1 MITCRCA
8 RRHGKRWEVR
18 WEMMKHV
25 DLPLIDSP
33 FGEPVPSI
41 HLPDAPLGLVVA
53 QVRFPA
59 ILALD
64 IDRGRE
70 LVAAF
75 QERIRDSYPLVEERR
90 EVSIDLVEPGLGPKT
105 TVGQLFRFSSA
116 DHAWQVSLTR
126 SFIALQATTYTDR
139 ADFLDRLGDILD
151 ALASIIKPAVCE
163 RLGVRYSSR
172 LADPVLLAR
181 LPELI
186 RPEILGAAVV
196 FDAGNDSVRRIHMIT
211 DSMYALPEASL
222 RARWGIIPTGT
233 TIDADI
239 PPASS
244 ESFFIDIDVFSSAV
258 MPIDPTVIVDRARQ
272 LCNRQ
277 YRYFRW
283 IVTPDYLV
291 VHGGQI

>member
-1 MITCRCA
+1 
-8 RRHGKRWEVR
+8 
-18 WEMMKHV
+18 MMKHV
-25 DLPLIDSP
+25 DLPLIDNP
-33 FGEPVPSI
+33 FGDPVPSI

-64 IDRGRE
+64 LDSGRE

-75 QERIRDSYPLVEERR
+75 QERIRDSYPLTEERR
-90 EVSIDLVEPGLGPKT
+90 EVSINLVEPDFGPKT
-105 TVGQLFRFSSA
+105 AIGQLLRFSST

-126 SFIALQATTYTDR
+126 SFVALQTNTYADR
-139 ADFLDRLGDILD
+139 ADFVDRLGGVLD
-151 ALASIIKPAVCE
+151 ALVSTIKPAVCE

-181 LPELI
+181 LPDLI
-186 RPEILGAAVV
+186 RPEILGAAAV
-196 FDAGNDSVRRIHMIT
+196 FDADNDSVRRVHIVT
-211 DSMYALPEASL
+211 DSMYTLPEASL

-244 ESFFIDIDVFSSAV
+244 ESFFIDIDVFSNAV
-258 MPIDPTVIVDRARQ
+258 MPLDPTVVVDRARQ

-283 IVTPDYLV
+283 IVTPSYLV
-291 VHGGQI
+291 VHGGQV

>member
-1 MITCRCA
+1 LPRLCA
-8 RRHGKRWEVR
+8 ER
-18 WEMMKHV
+18 
-25 DLPLIDSP
+25 S
-33 FGEPVPSI
+33 
-41 HLPDAPLGLVVA
+41 
-53 QVRFPA
+53 
-59 ILALD
+59 
-64 IDRGRE
+64 
-70 LVAAF
+70 AF
-75 QERIRDSYPLVEERR
+75 QERVRDSYPLTEERR
-90 EVSIDLVEPGLGPKT
+90 EVSINLVEPDIGPKT
-105 TVGQLFRFSSA
+105 TIGKLFRFSST
-116 DHAWQVSLTR
+116 DYAWQVSLTR
-126 SFIALQATTYTDR
+126 SFVALQTNTYTDR
-139 ADFLDRLGDILD
+139 ADLIDRLGGVLD
-151 ALASIIKPAVCE
+151 ALASTMKPAVCE

-196 FDAGNDSVRRIHMIT
+196 FDAGNESARRVHMIT

-222 RARWGIIPTGT
+222 RARWGVIPTRT

-244 ESFFIDIDVFSSAV
+244 ESFFIDIDVFSSVV
-258 MPIDPTVIVDRARQ
+258 MPLDPTVMVDRARQ

-291 VHGGQI
+291 SHKM